1 MTLAEITND
10 EIRFAVEV
18 AVEKRQ
24 EAARMEKEA
33 EALKNSAN
41 EILLPLLE
49 CAAEPKVQVPGVGTV
64 SVMVTSRSS
73 FDKDY
78 AKEQLVLRGC
88 PADVVAAVFM
98 EATTYS
104 PETKSVRFTPE
115 KVK

>member
-1 MTLAEITND
+1 MILEEITNE
-10 EIRFAVEV
+10 EIRFAVAV
-18 AVEKRQ
+18 AMEERN

-33 EALKNSAN
+33 EALKKSAN
-41 EILLPLLE
+41 EALLPLLE
-49 CAAEPKVQVPGVGTV
+49 AVTEPKVSMPGVGTV
-64 SVMVTSRSS
+64 SVTVSSRAQ

-88 PADVVAAVFM
+88 PADVVAGVFT